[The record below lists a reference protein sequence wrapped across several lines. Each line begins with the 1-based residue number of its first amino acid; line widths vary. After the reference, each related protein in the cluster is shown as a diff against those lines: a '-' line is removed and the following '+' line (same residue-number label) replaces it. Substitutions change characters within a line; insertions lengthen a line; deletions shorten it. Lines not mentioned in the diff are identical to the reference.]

1 MILLPIRPKGIE
13 TGKDLNAMLAANV
26 SQSDRKELKP
36 RTDFCANW
44 YQQPPNQTER
54 N

>member
-13 TGKDLNAMLAANV
+13 TQLFIVIGPNSSR

-36 RTDFCANW
+36 NFYILSR
-44 YQQPPNQTER
+44 QQHKAPNQTER